1 MHKRKPVLIAG
12 VLLTLTSLSWSQTLC
27 IISVKQNGIEVQP
40 LFLRGIIQFSL
51 EAKEFALDVSPA
63 ACAPTIST
71 IPNNDIGKQI
81 AEKPLIYSQRW
92 AYVVAAGPGEGDKL
106 LWWGRTQFDPE
117 LLKSPD
123 SNSFQGKQYLRL
135 CDELKFCPKPF
146 PIFSSGHPFTA
157 SQTGASSQAFF
168 RRLSDTEGFD
178 AAIGK
183 SVLSVIYTLW
193 RSLPAEYP
201 MANPEPLLF
210 QPHFVR
216 FTFLPLNP
224 VLK

>member
-1 MHKRKPVLIAG
+1 MTHTLIRVFVGG
-12 VLLTLTSLSWSQTLC
+12 VVLTLAGLSWSQTQC
-27 IISVKQNGIEVQP
+27 TISVTQNGREVQP
-40 LFLRGIIQFSL
+40 VFSKGILQFAL
-51 EAKEFALDVSPA
+51 EAKEFALEVSPA
-63 ACAPTIST
+63 ACVPTIST
-71 IPNNDIGKQI
+71 IANNDIAQQI
-81 AEKPLIYSQRW
+81 AEKPLIYAQRW
-92 AYVVAAGPGEGDKL
+92 AYAVAAGPGEGDKL

-123 SNSFQGKQYLRL
+123 PTSFQGKQYLRL

-146 PIFSSGHPFTA
+146 PIFSSGHPFTP
-157 SQTGASSQAFF
+157 SQTGASSQALFK
-168 RRLSDTEGFD
+168 RLSDTQGFD

-210 QPHFVR
+210 RPQFVR
-216 FTFLPLNP
+216 ITFL
-224 VLK
+224 